1 MPMHGHGMN
10 YRPTIKHS
18 APGSFQAK
26 GLMMHMTGSWV
37 LRFDVRQGDKTI
49 RMQTKLTLK

>member
-49 RMQTKLTLK
+49 RMQTKLMLK